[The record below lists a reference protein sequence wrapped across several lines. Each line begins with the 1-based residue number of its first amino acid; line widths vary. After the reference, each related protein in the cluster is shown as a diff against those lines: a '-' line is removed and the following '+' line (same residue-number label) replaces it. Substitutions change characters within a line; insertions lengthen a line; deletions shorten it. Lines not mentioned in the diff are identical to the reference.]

1 MYNPDFSK
9 QSTKLKDYAPE
20 LFVFNIEEATNQNNT
35 FRTALWTGYNLRL
48 ILISINVGEDIGLE
62 VHLNL
67 YQFIHIEEGQGLVKM
82 SDRKDKLDY
91 Q

>member
-20 LFVFNIEEATNQNNT
+20 PFVFNIEEATNQNNT

-48 ILISINVGEDIGLE
+48 TLISINVGEDIGLE

-67 YQFIHIEEGQGLVKM
+67 YQFIYIEEGQGLVKM